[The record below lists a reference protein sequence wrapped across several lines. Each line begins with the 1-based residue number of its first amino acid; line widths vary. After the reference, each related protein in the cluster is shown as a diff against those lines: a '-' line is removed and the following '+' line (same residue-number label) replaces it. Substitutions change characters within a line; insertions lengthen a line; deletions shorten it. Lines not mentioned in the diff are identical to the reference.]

1 LSSESKR
8 ILFDNLNLREFVQ
21 LVKNNDIIYPLNVF
35 GRTYENKDYK
45 GALFGFSFLPFS

>member
-1 LSSESKR
+1 LSSESKL

-45 GALFGFSFLPFS
+45 GAWFGFSFLPFS